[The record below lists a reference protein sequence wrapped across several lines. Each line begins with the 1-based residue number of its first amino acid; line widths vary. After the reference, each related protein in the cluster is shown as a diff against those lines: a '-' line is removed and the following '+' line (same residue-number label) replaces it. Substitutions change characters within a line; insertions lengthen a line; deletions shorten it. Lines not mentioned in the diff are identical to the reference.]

1 MKKYIC
7 IISFVIFV
15 RSLILCQSKS
25 ELEIATGAIFFDQ
38 FGTSAQYD
46 SYNGY
51 TWQSDISFW
60 KTFRTEKLIQPR
72 IGVGYTFF
80 WVLNIQNSSSP
91 DTYISYIP
99 IRFGLDYQ
107 LKKRKISFFS
117 NISNYILASDKEPI
131 NEQRSFYSNLDLGIR
146 IKTGKHWSL
155 SLSSPITL
163 LPMYYNEGITI
174 LTNPP
179 SPEYDIW
186 VENVGFMIGLK
197 YRFD

>member
-1 MKKYIC
+1 LVLDFIKQVFKPDYLLTYINE
-7 IISFVIFV
+7 I
-15 RSLILCQSKS
+15 
-25 ELEIATGAIFFDQ
+25 LEI
-38 FGTSAQYD
+38 
-46 SYNGY
+46 N
-51 TWQSDISFW
+51 
-60 KTFRTEKLIQPR
+60 R
-72 IGVGYTFF
+72 IESNNIEIENINFNIRELL
-80 WVLNIQNSSSP
+80 LNIQNSSSP
-91 DTYISYIP
+91 GTYISYIP

-107 LKKRKISFFS
+107 LKNRKISFFS
-117 NISNYILASDKEPI
+117 NISNYILATDKEPI
-131 NEQRSFYSNLDLGIR
+131 NEQKSFYSNLDLGIR

-186 VENVGFMIGLK
+186 VENVGLMFGLK